1 MPAGVGLLGSRPCC
15 VSFDHFRLVSPG
27 LSAQTPDETLPRRW
41 SLPETPDIYSVEATG
56 RIVEAAR
63 RCIEEDDPALVYCTT
78 NDDVFH
84 HYASGDPKGER
95 QIADVGARVAKIFA
109 DDPMHQIYL
118 TGDHSMSQKTTIAN
132 MQHVCDE
139 TASKRSAWGRSRTA
153 TS

>member
-1 MPAGVGLLGSRPCC
+1 MPAGAGLLGSRPCC

-27 LSAQTPDETLPRRW
+27 LSAQTPDETLPRRR

-56 RIVEAAR
+56 RIIDAAWC
-63 RCIEEDDPALVYCTT
+63 CIEEDDPALVYCAT

-84 HYASGDPKGER
+84 HYASGDPKSER
-95 QIADVGARVAKIFA
+95 QIADVGSRVAKIFA
-109 DDPMHQIYL
+109 DDPMRQIYL

-132 MQHVCDE
+132 TRHACDE

>member
-1 MPAGVGLLGSRPCC
+1 MLRFVRPLPAGLARPLRPDTRRDTAQALESAGDARHLLG
-15 VSFDHFRLVSPG
+15 
-27 LSAQTPDETLPRRW
+27 
-41 SLPETPDIYSVEATG
+41 EATG

-109 DDPMHQIYL
+109 DDPMRQIYL

-139 TASKRSAWGRSRTA
+139 TASKCSAWGLSRTA